1 MSGAEVGLALS
12 VFLACAA
19 AGLAI
24 LPAILGAALAAVLS
38 LRRAEGSAAA
48 LPPVRMSVRL
58 ML

>member
-1 MSGAEVGLALS
+1 MGLALS